1 MKFILIPLAWAM
13 VPLAFI
19 VVAFDVAKA
28 FVENKAEAKLRE
40 KNT

>member
-1 MKFILIPLAWAM
+1 MKFILIPLVWVM

-28 FVENKAEAKLRE
+28 FVESKVEAKLKE
-40 KNT
+40 IT

>member
-1 MKFILIPLAWAM
+1 MKFILIPLVWVM

-19 VVAFDVAKA
+19 VVAFDVAKV
-28 FVENKAEAKLRE
+28 FVETRVEAKLKE

>member
-1 MKFILIPLAWAM
+1 MKFIFIPLVWLM

-19 VVAFDVAKA
+19 VVVFDVAKA
-28 FVENKAEAKLRE
+28 FVEDKVEAKLKE